1 MGPIDEAGKAAN
13 TVLDSL
19 KGQPLSLALV
29 LMNIALL
36 LLVFWTAN
44 QQSESRKEM
53 AKLILQRQSESE
65 LLLSKCI
72 DADAIKKMLEGLR

>member
-13 TVLDSL
+13 TFLDAL

-29 LMNIALL
+29 VMNVALL

-53 AKLILQRQSESE
+53 ATLILQRQAETE

-72 DADAIKKMLEGLR
+72 DADTIKKMLGL